1 MILQNQKTGATINT
15 GKISLRTLADRLL
28 AKGYTSDTNMYE
40 LSNTRAHSKSGD
52 SWHSDV
58 VHVSEDGRILVK
70 KHFLNEIDSKGNQGA
85 ILLATAVYEEKA
97 LTRFSVEDI
106 IVQLNMGVI
115 EDLGLTEDRYLENIK
130 DRFYNSTGISK
141 YDVPRVAV
149 NQTPQVAQPMYPQA
163 NPALPYIDP
172 VTGYFIHPAPQL
184 MTQPIAQQVMAAQM
198 PGFPINQPIQTTTG
212 ATTKTTIEN
221 QPETISVNGIQLP
234 LDPLRDMC
242 QHKNL
247 ATGESLVVRHTRL
260 TDGNRFV
267 DDNMYAYCPQ
277 CGQTWM
283 EKPVT
288 PETVKDAWHT
298 VKSAIEYIKVNKQL
312 SHQELKDLIAIDLG
326 VFGLQNDIA
335 KIQRRCW
342 PETSFATSPAAQ
354 NDAEPNK
361 GDSGS
366 SK

>member
-1 MILQNQKTGATINT
+1 MILQNQKTGATIDT

-97 LTRFSVEDI
+97 LTRFSIADI
-106 IVQLNMGVI
+106 VVQLNMGVI

-141 YDVPRVAV
+141 DAPCVAV
-149 NQTPQVAQPMYPQA
+149 NQTLQVAQPMYPQA

-184 MTQPIAQQVMAAQM
+184 MTQPTAQQVMAAQM
-198 PGFPINQPIQTTTG
+198 PGFAISPLPTPEKVMG
-212 ATTKTTIEN
+212 V
-221 QPETISVNGIQLP
+221 QPETISVLGTKLE
-234 LDPLRDMC
+234 LSAKDMC
-242 QHKNL
+242 LHMNVV
-247 ATGESLVVRHTRL
+247 AGESLVKHTRL
-260 TDGNRFV
+260 TDGNKFI
-267 DDNMYAYCPQ
+267 DDNMYAHCPQ
-277 CGQTWM
+277 CGQVWI

-288 PETVKDAWHT
+288 PESVKEAWAT
-298 VKSAIEYIKVNKQL
+298 VKSAIEFLKTHKQL
-312 SHQELKDLIAIDLG
+312 TYQELKDLIATDLN
-326 VFGLQNDIA
+326 VFGLDMEVARAQGRTDYPKPFFTRPQEKA
-335 KIQRRCW
+335 ATK
-342 PETSFATSPAAQ
+342 ETKQDTTNESKQPD
-354 NDAEPNK
+354 N
-361 GDSGS
+361 S